1 MASGKGV
8 RVAVIDYDSCKP
20 NKCHHECIA
29 FCPINRTGKTKAIEA
44 LPELK
49 NKPVIYE
56 DTCIGCGICV
66 RKCPF
71 KAIEIVNL
79 PSELEEDAVHRYG
92 VNGFKLYRLPVPK
105 PGQILGLIGKNGTG
119 KTTAI
124 RILGGELKP
133 NLGNVDAPP
142 DWDLIIRRFRGSE
155 LQGYLKKISEGSMK
169 VAHKIQYVDLVARKL
184 KGSVGELLARA
195 DEKGIAREL
204 AREVGLDKIWG
215 RDVRKLSGGELQ
227 KLLITA
233 VLSKEADVYIFDE
246 PSSYLDVRERV
257 RVSRLIRREV
267 RDNKYYIVVE
277 HDLAVLDYL
286 SDTVSIL
293 YGEPGVYGI
302 VSSPY
307 GVRTGINYFLDGFLP
322 AENMRIR
329 KEPITFRVYSPEE
342 KKPTVVPYLEWSDL
356 RVRRGAFTLEARAG
370 KIYKGEVIGIVGPNG
385 IGKTTLVNTI
395 AGKVEPEEGY
405 VAVLGDYKISYK
417 PQYIK
422 TEDYEGTVYDVLY
435 NANPASV
442 SPGGWLYIE
451 LVKKLRL
458 DRLFDREVRDLS
470 GGELQ
475 KLAVAQT
482 LAREADIYLLDE
494 PSAYLDV
501 EERLTVAKTIRRLTE
516 TREVAAFVVEHD
528 VIIEDYVSDKLIV
541 ILGEPGYYGRASE
554 PLTLKDGMNMFLSDL
569 GITFRRDPET
579 GRPRVNKEGSY
590 LDRMQKSKGEYYYT

>member
-204 AREVGLDKIWG
+204 AREVGLDKIWD

-435 NANPASV
+435 NANPAAV

-579 GRPRVNKEGSY
+579 GRPRVN
-590 LDRMQKSKGEYYYT
+590 